1 MPALRHELCT
11 FGLMLAIL
19 RIPFMKRNLKYTIPA
34 LILVAGAA
42 FGFRYVQSTNAEKES
57 LVMRLVAEALQGVHY
72 QPRAVD
78 DAFSEDVF
86 KAYLELLDGEKRFLY
101 QSDYDRLA
109 KHRLKLDDY
118 FTSGDLSFFEESSS
132 LWKQR
137 RTEARRRYTRIL
149 AKPLDLSRARSLETD
164 AEKRA
169 YPKDSAAMDAFWAD
183 YLTSRVL
190 DRLYDRAYEKKD
202 SVNQAFLPGHP
213 DFAANESEARA
224 KELEIHNEWFDGL
237 DELDRTDDF
246 SYYINAYA
254 AAFDPHT
261 QYFPPQQQEAFEIE
275 MTGQLEGI
283 GAQLQQDGEFVTI
296 ASIVTGS
303 ACWRQGEL
311 EVGDKLLKVAQGD
324 AQPEDVV
331 GMRVN
336 KVVTKVRGKKGTE
349 VRLTVRKK
357 DGTEKVIPIVRDI
370 VEMEATF
377 ARSAMLGNSVGYI
390 RLPKFYVDFFDE
402 SNRDCAEDVR
412 TELRALKAAG
422 ARGIIFD
429 LRGNG
434 GGSLPAAVGIAGHF
448 IDKGPVVQV
457 KTQGQRVRSYDDPTP
472 GVEWDGPLVVL
483 VDESTASASEIVAA
497 ALQDYGRAI
506 IVGTTQTF
514 GKGTV
519 QNMMDFDRAAGAFY
533 AKYQPLGAFKLTI
546 QKYYRVNGGTTQL
559 DGVRSDVVIPD
570 AFQHVAYGE
579 RELDFA
585 LAADK
590 IPAAA
595 YKPVAENPKRAQAVA
610 ASQAR
615 VSANPDFTRINDY
628 SNYLREQEKNSG
640 LPLKWDDFVAD
651 RRATEQAIKQFD
663 REGAP
668 TDTTVATMITPGK
681 PEKAEEDRRWLRA
694 VRRDPSIVES
704 MRLLT
709 DLQ

>member
-1 MPALRHELCT
+1 
-11 FGLMLAIL
+11 MLALL

-34 LILVAGAA
+34 LLLVAGAA
-42 FGFRYVQSTNAEKES
+42 FGFRYVQQGDPEKES

-72 QPRAVD
+72 QPREIN
-78 DAFSEDVF
+78 DAFSEDAF
-86 KAYLELLDGEKRFLY
+86 TAYLETLDGEKRFFY

-118 FTSGDLSFFEESSS
+118 FQSGDLAFFEESSA
-132 LWKQR
+132 LWNR
-137 RTEARRRYTRIL
+137 RRDEARRRYTRLL
-149 AKPLDLSRARSLETD
+149 AKPLDYATVRTLEMD
-164 AEKRA
+164 AEKRRF
-169 YPKDSAAMDAFWAD
+169 PKDSAAMDAFWAD

-202 SVNQAFLPGHP
+202 SVNAAFLPGHP
-213 DFAANESEARA
+213 DFAKNEAEARA
-224 KELEIHNEWFDGL
+224 KEREIHDEWFDGL
-237 DELDRTDDF
+237 ESMDRTDDF
-246 SYYINAYA
+246 GFYVNAFA
-254 AAFDPHT
+254 SAFDPHS

-283 GAQLQQDGEFVTI
+283 GAQLQQDGEYVTI

-311 EVGDKLLKVAQGD
+311 EVGDKLLKVGQGD

-357 DGTEKVIPIVRDI
+357 DGSERVIPIVRDI

-377 ARSAMLGNSVGYI
+377 ARSALLSDGIGYI

-402 SNRDCAEDVR
+402 SNRDCSEDVR
-412 TELRALKAAG
+412 NELRALKAAG

-448 IDKGPVVQV
+448 IDQGPVVQV
-457 KTQGQRVRSYDDPTP
+457 KTQGQRVRSYDDPKP

-497 ALQDYGRAI
+497 ALQDYGRAV
-506 IVGTTQTF
+506 IVGTKQTF

-519 QNMMDFDRAAGAFY
+519 QNMLDFDRAAGPFY
-533 AKYQPLGAFKLTI
+533 AKQQPLGAFKLTI

-570 AFQHVAYGE
+570 AYQHVPYGE

-585 LAADK
+585 LASDRIA
-590 IPAAA
+590 PAAF
-595 YKPVAENPKRAQAVA
+595 QAVA
-610 ASQAR
+610 SSPKRSSAIAAAQAR
-615 VSANPDFTRINDY
+615 VNANPEFVRVNEY
-628 SNYLREQEKNSG
+628 SNFLRDQQALTG
-640 LPLKWDDFVAD
+640 LPLKWEHFVAD
-651 RRATEQAIKQFD
+651 RRTDEEAVKRFD
-663 REGAP
+663 RGTERS
-668 TDTTVATMITPGK
+668 DTTSAALITPSK

-694 VRRDPSIVES
+694 VRRDPTIVES
-704 MRLLT
+704 MRLLA
-709 DLQ
+709 DLR

>member
-1 MPALRHELCT
+1 MPPLRHELCT
-11 FGLMLAIL
+11 FGTMLALL
-19 RIPFMKRNLKYTIPA
+19 RIPFMKRNLKYTIPV
-34 LILVAGAA
+34 LLLVAGAA
-42 FGFRYVQSTNAEKES
+42 FGFRYVQSTQTEKES

-72 QPRAVD
+72 QPRAID
-78 DAFSEDVF
+78 DAFSQDVF
-86 KAYLELLDGEKRFLY
+86 GAYLDLLDGEKRFLY

-109 KHRLKLDDY
+109 EHKLKLDDY
-118 FTSGDLSFFEESSS
+118 FTSGDLRFFEESSA

-137 RTEARRRYTRIL
+137 RAEARRRYTRLL
-149 AKPLDLSRARSLETD
+149 AKPVDLAKARSLETD

-169 YPKDSAAMDAFWAD
+169 YPKDSAAMDVFWAD

-202 SVNQAFLPGHP
+202 SVNEAFVPGHP
-213 DFAANESEARA
+213 DFAANEAEARA

-311 EVGDKLLKVAQGD
+311 EVGDKLLKVGQGD

-370 VEMEATF
+370 VEMESTF
-377 ARSAMLGNSVGYI
+377 ARSAMLGNQIGYI
-390 RLPKFYVDFFDE
+390 RLPKFYVDFFNE
-402 SNRDCAEDVR
+402 SNRDCSEDVR

-457 KTQGQRVRSYDDPTP
+457 KTQGQRVRSYDDPNP

-497 ALQDYGRAI
+497 ALQDYGRAV

-519 QNMMDFDRAAGAFY
+519 QNMMDFDRAAGPFY

-546 QKYYRVNGGTTQL
+546 QKYYRVSGGTTQL

-595 YKPVAENPKRAQAVA
+595 YKPAPENSKRAEAVR

-615 VSANPDFTRINDY
+615 VDANPEFIRVNNY
-628 SNYLREQEKNSG
+628 SNYLREEEKNTG
-640 LPLKWDDFVAD
+640 LPLRWHDFVAD
-651 RRATEQAIKQFD
+651 RRTSEEAVKQFD
-663 REGAP
+663 REGP
-668 TDTTVATMITPGK
+668 RMDTTVATLIAHGK
-681 PEKAEEDRRWLRA
+681 PEKAEQDRRWLRA

-704 MRLLT
+704 IRLLT

>member
-42 FGFRYVQSTNAEKES
+42 FGFRYVQSVNTEKES

-72 QPRAVD
+72 QPREVD
-78 DAFSEDVF
+78 DTFSEDVF
-86 KAYLELLDGEKRFLY
+86 NAYLELLDGEKRFLL

-137 RTEARRRYTRIL
+137 RAEARRRYTRIL
-149 AKPLDLSRARSLETD
+149 AKPLDLSRPRSLETD

-202 SVNQAFLPGHP
+202 SINQSFLPGNP
-213 DFAANESEARA
+213 DFAANESDARA

-237 DELDRTDDF
+237 DGLERADEF

-336 KVVTKVRGKKGTE
+336 KVVTRVRGKKGTE

-377 ARSAMLGNSVGYI
+377 ARSAMLGNQIGYI

-497 ALQDYGRAI
+497 ALQDYGRAL

-519 QNMMDFDRAAGAFY
+519 QNMMDFVDPKYCTDNAGMIAFY
-533 AKYQPLGAFKLTI
+533 A
-546 QKYYRVNGGTTQL
+546 
-559 DGVRSDVVIPD
+559 S
-570 AFQHVAYGE
+570 
-579 RELDFA
+579 
-585 LAADK
+585 
-590 IPAAA
+590 
-595 YKPVAENPKRAQAVA
+595 
-610 ASQAR
+610 
-615 VSANPDFTRINDY
+615 
-628 SNYLREQEKNSG
+628 
-640 LPLKWDDFVAD
+640 
-651 RRATEQAIKQFD
+651 
-663 REGAP
+663 
-668 TDTTVATMITPGK
+668 
-681 PEKAEEDRRWLRA
+681 
-694 VRRDPSIVES
+694 
-704 MRLLT
+704 RLLIHAPSFPACL
-709 DLQ
+709 DIDAQSRYLSKVQA

>member
-101 QSDYDRLA
+101 QSDHERLA

-519 QNMMDFDRAAGAFY
+519 QNMMDFDRAAGPFY

>member
-1 MPALRHELCT
+1 
-11 FGLMLAIL
+11 
-19 RIPFMKRNLKYTIPA
+19 
-34 LILVAGAA
+34 A
-42 FGFRYVQSTNAEKES
+42 FF
-57 LVMRLVAEALQGVHY
+57 
-72 QPRAVD
+72 D
-78 DAFSEDVF
+78 
-86 KAYLELLDGEKRFLY
+86 
-101 QSDYDRLA
+101 
-109 KHRLKLDDY
+109 
-118 FTSGDLSFFEESSS
+118 ESSA
-132 LWKQR
+132 LWNR
-137 RTEARRRYTRIL
+137 RRDEARRRYTRLL
-149 AKPLDLSRARSLETD
+149 AKPLDYGTLRTLETD
-164 AEKRA
+164 AKKRSF
-169 YPKDSAAMDAFWAD
+169 PKDSAAMDAFWAD
-183 YLTSRVL
+183 YLASRVL

-202 SVNQAFLPGHP
+202 TVNKAFLPGHP
-213 DFAANESEARA
+213 DFAANEAEART
-224 KELEIHNEWFDGL
+224 KEREIHDEWFDGL
-237 DELDRTDDF
+237 ESMERADDF
-246 SYYINAYA
+246 GIYVNAFA
-254 AAFDPHT
+254 AAFDPHS

-283 GAQLQQDGEFVTI
+283 GAQLQQDGEYVTI

-311 EVGDKLLKVAQGD
+311 EVGDKLLKVGQGD

-377 ARSAMLGNSVGYI
+377 ARSALLGDGIGYI

-402 SNRDCAEDVR
+402 SNRDCSEDVR

-448 IDKGPVVQV
+448 IDQGPVVQV
-457 KTQGQRVRSYDDPTP
+457 KTQGQRVRSYDDPKP

-497 ALQDYGRAI
+497 ALQDYGRAV
-506 IVGTTQTF
+506 IVGTKQTF

-519 QNMMDFDRAAGAFY
+519 QNMLDFDRAAGPFY
-533 AKYQPLGAFKLTI
+533 TKYQPLGAFKLTI

-570 AFQHVAYGE
+570 AYQHVPYGE

-585 LAADK
+585 LASDRIA
-590 IPAAA
+590 PAAFQ
-595 YKPVAENPKRAQAVA
+595 PVKQSPKRPAAVA
-610 ASQAR
+610 SAQAR
-615 VSANPDFTRINDY
+615 VNANPEFKLVNDY
-628 SNYLREQEKNSG
+628 SDFLREEQARTG
-640 LPLKWDDFVAD
+640 LPLKWEHFVAD
-651 RRATEQAIKQFD
+651 RQADEVALKRFD
-663 REGAP
+663 RDANRS
-668 TDTTVATMITPGK
+668 DTTTAKMITPGK

-694 VRRDPSIVES
+694 VRRDPTIVES
-704 MRLLT
+704 MRLLS

>member
-651 RRATEQAIKQFD
+651 RRATEQAIKRFD

>member
-448 IDKGPVVQV
+448 IDNGPVVQV

-651 RRATEQAIKQFD
+651 RRATEQAIKRFD

>member
-1 MPALRHELCT
+1 MPAQRHELCT
-11 FGLMLAIL
+11 FGNMLALL

-34 LILVAGAA
+34 LLLVAGAA
-42 FGFRYVQSTNAEKES
+42 FGFRHMQQGDPEKES

-72 QPRAVD
+72 QPREIN
-78 DAFSEDVF
+78 DAFSEDAF
-86 KAYLELLDGEKRFLY
+86 KAYLDALDGEKRFFY

-118 FTSGDLSFFEESSS
+118 FQSGDLAFFDESSA
-132 LWKQR
+132 LWNR
-137 RTEARRRYTRIL
+137 RRDEARRRYTRLL
-149 AKPLDLSRARSLETD
+149 AKPLDYSTLRTLETD
-164 AEKRA
+164 AKKRSF
-169 YPKDSAAMDAFWAD
+169 PKDSAAMDAFWAD
-183 YLTSRVL
+183 YLASRVL

-202 SVNQAFLPGHP
+202 TVNKAFLPGHP
-213 DFAANESEARA
+213 EFAANEAEART
-224 KELEIHNEWFDGL
+224 KEREIHDEWFDGL
-237 DELDRTDDF
+237 ESMERADDF
-246 SYYINAYA
+246 GLYVNAFA
-254 AAFDPHT
+254 AAFDPHS

-283 GAQLQQDGEFVTI
+283 GAQLQQDGEYVTI

-311 EVGDKLLKVAQGD
+311 EVGDKLLKVGQGD

-377 ARSAMLGNSVGYI
+377 ARSALLGDGIGYI

-402 SNRDCAEDVR
+402 SNRDCSEDVR
-412 TELRALKAAG
+412 AELRALKAAG

-448 IDKGPVVQV
+448 IDQGPVVQV
-457 KTQGQRVRSYDDPTP
+457 KTQGQRVRSYDDPKP

-497 ALQDYGRAI
+497 ALQDYGRAV
-506 IVGTTQTF
+506 IVGTKQTF

-519 QNMMDFDRAAGAFY
+519 QNMLDFDRAAGPFY
-533 AKYQPLGAFKLTI
+533 TKYQPLGAFKLTI

-570 AFQHVAYGE
+570 AYQHVPYGE

-585 LAADK
+585 LASDRIA
-590 IPAAA
+590 PAAFQ
-595 YKPVAENPKRAQAVA
+595 PVKASPNRAAAVA
-610 ASQAR
+610 SAQAR
-615 VSANPDFTRINDY
+615 VNANPEFKLVNDY
-628 SNYLREQEKNSG
+628 SDFLREEQARTG
-640 LPLKWDDFVAD
+640 LPLKWEHFVAD
-651 RRATEQAIKQFD
+651 RQADEVALKRFD
-663 REGAP
+663 RDANRS
-668 TDTTVATMITPGK
+668 DTTTAKMITPGK

-694 VRRDPSIVES
+694 VRRDPTIVES
-704 MRLLT
+704 MRLLS

>member
-1 MPALRHELCT
+1 
-11 FGLMLAIL
+11 MLALL

-34 LILVAGAA
+34 LLLVAGAA
-42 FGFRYVQSTNAEKES
+42 FGFRYVQQGDPEKES

-72 QPRAVD
+72 QPREIN
-78 DAFSEDVF
+78 DAFSEDAF
-86 KAYLELLDGEKRFLY
+86 TAYLEMLDGEKRFFY

-118 FTSGDLSFFEESSS
+118 FQSGDLAFFEESSA
-132 LWKQR
+132 LWNR
-137 RTEARRRYTRIL
+137 RRDDARRRYTRLL
-149 AKPLDLSRARSLETD
+149 AKPLDYASVRTLEMD
-164 AEKRA
+164 AEKRRF
-169 YPKDSAAMDAFWAD
+169 PKDSAAMDGFWAD
-183 YLTSRVL
+183 YLASRVL

-202 SVNQAFLPGHP
+202 SVNAAFLPGHP
-213 DFAANESEARA
+213 DFAKNEAEART
-224 KELEIHNEWFDGL
+224 KEREIHDEWFDGL
-237 DELDRTDDF
+237 ESMERADDF
-246 SYYINAYA
+246 GFYVNAFA
-254 AAFDPHT
+254 SAFDPHS

-283 GAQLQQDGEFVTI
+283 GAQLQQDGEYVTI

-311 EVGDKLLKVAQGD
+311 EVGDKLLKVGQGD

-357 DGTEKVIPIVRDI
+357 DGSERVIPIVRDI

-377 ARSAMLGNSVGYI
+377 ARSALLGDGIGYI

-402 SNRDCAEDVR
+402 SNRDCSEDVR
-412 TELRALKAAG
+412 NELRALKAAG

-448 IDKGPVVQV
+448 IDQGPVVQV
-457 KTQGQRVRSYDDPTP
+457 KTQGQRVRSYDDPKP

-506 IVGTTQTF
+506 VVGTKQTF

-519 QNMMDFDRAAGAFY
+519 QNMLDFDRPAGPFY
-533 AKYQPLGAFKLTI
+533 AKQQPLGAFKLTI

-570 AFQHVAYGE
+570 AYQHVPYGE

-585 LAADK
+585 LASDRIA
-590 IPAAA
+590 PAAFQA
-595 YKPVAENPKRAQAVA
+595 VPSSPKRSA
-610 ASQAR
+610 AISAAQAR
-615 VSANPDFTRINDY
+615 VNANPEFARINVY
-628 SNYLREQEKNSG
+628 SNFLRDQQALTG
-640 LPLKWDDFVAD
+640 LPLKWEHFVAD
-651 RRATEQAIKQFD
+651 RRADEEAVKRFERD
-663 REGAP
+663 SERS
-668 TDTTVATMITPGK
+668 DTTSAKMITPGK

-694 VRRDPSIVES
+694 VRRDPTIIES
-704 MRLLT
+704 MRLLS

>member
-448 IDKGPVVQV
+448 IDNGPVVQV

>member
-57 LVMRLVAEALQGVHY
+57 LVMRLVAEALQGVHD

-448 IDKGPVVQV
+448 IDNGPVVQV

>member
-1 MPALRHELCT
+1 
-11 FGLMLAIL
+11 MLAIL

-78 DAFSEDVF
+78 DAFSDDVF

-519 QNMMDFDRAAGAFY
+519 QNMMDFDRAAGPFY

-651 RRATEQAIKQFD
+651 RRATEQAIKRFD

-668 TDTTVATMITPGK
+668 RDTTVATMITPGK

>member
-202 SVNQAFLPGHP
+202 SINQAFLPGHP

-651 RRATEQAIKQFD
+651 RRATEQAIKRFD

>member
-1 MPALRHELCT
+1 MTPLRHELCT
-11 FGLMLAIL
+11 FGTMLALL

-34 LILVAGAA
+34 LLLVAGAA
-42 FGFRYVQSTNAEKES
+42 FGFRYVQSTQTEKES

-72 QPRAVD
+72 QPRAID
-78 DAFSEDVF
+78 DAFSQDVF
-86 KAYLELLDGEKRFLY
+86 GAYLDLLDGEKRFLY

-109 KHRLKLDDY
+109 KHKLMLDDY
-118 FTSGDLSFFEESSS
+118 FTSGDLSFFEESSA

-137 RTEARRRYTRIL
+137 RAEARRRYTRIL
-149 AKPLDLSRARSLETD
+149 AKPVDLTKARSLETD
-164 AEKRA
+164 AEKRT
-169 YPKDSAAMDAFWAD
+169 YPKDSAAMDVFWAD
-183 YLTSRVL
+183 YLASRVL

-202 SVNQAFLPGHP
+202 SVNEAFVPGHP
-213 DFAANESEARA
+213 DFAANEAEARA

-311 EVGDKLLKVAQGD
+311 EVGDKLLKVGQGD

-370 VEMEATF
+370 VEMESTF
-377 ARSAMLGNSVGYI
+377 ARSAMLGNQIGYI

-402 SNRDCAEDVR
+402 SNRDCSEDVR

-457 KTQGQRVRSYDDPTP
+457 KTQGQRVRSYDDPNP

-519 QNMMDFDRAAGAFY
+519 QNMMDFDRAAGPFY

-546 QKYYRVNGGTTQL
+546 QKYYRVSGGTTQL

-595 YKPVAENPKRAQAVA
+595 YKPAPENSKRAEAVR

-615 VSANPDFTRINDY
+615 VDANPEFIRVNNY
-628 SNYLREQEKNSG
+628 SNYLREEEKNTG
-640 LPLKWDDFVAD
+640 LPLRWQDFVAD
-651 RRATEQAIKQFD
+651 RRTSEEAVKQFD
-663 REGAP
+663 REGP
-668 TDTTVATMITPGK
+668 RTDTTVATLIAPGK
-681 PEKAEEDRRWLRA
+681 PEKAEQDRRWLRA

-704 MRLLT
+704 IRLLT

>member
-149 AKPLDLSRARSLETD
+149 AKPVDLTKARSLETD

-202 SVNQAFLPGHP
+202 SINQAFLPGHP

-377 ARSAMLGNSVGYI
+377 ARSAMLGSNIGYI

-402 SNRDCAEDVR
+402 SNRDCSEDVR

-448 IDKGPVVQV
+448 IDNGPVVQV

-519 QNMMDFDRAAGAFY
+519 QNMMDFDRAAGPFY

-546 QKYYRVNGGTTQL
+546 QKYYRINGGTTQL

-615 VSANPDFTRINDY
+615 VSANPDFARINDY

-651 RRATEQAIKQFD
+651 RRASEEAIKRFD
-663 REGAP
+663 REGAR
-668 TDTTVATMITPGK
+668 TDTTVATMVTPGK

>member
-1 MPALRHELCT
+1 
-11 FGLMLAIL
+11 MLALL

-34 LILVAGAA
+34 LLLVAGAA
-42 FGFRYVQSTNAEKES
+42 FGFRYVQQGDPEKES

-72 QPRAVD
+72 QPREIN
-78 DAFSEDVF
+78 DAFSEDAF
-86 KAYLELLDGEKRFLY
+86 TAYLELLDGEKRFFY

-109 KHRLKLDDY
+109 KHRFKLDDY
-118 FTSGDLSFFEESSS
+118 FQSGDLAFFEESSA
-132 LWKQR
+132 LWNR
-137 RTEARRRYTRIL
+137 RRDEARRRYTRLL
-149 AKPLDLSRARSLETD
+149 AKPLDYASVRTLEMD
-164 AEKRA
+164 AEKRRF
-169 YPKDSAAMDAFWAD
+169 PKDSAAMDAFWAD

-202 SVNQAFLPGHP
+202 SVNADFLPGHP
-213 DFAANESEARA
+213 DFAANEAEARA
-224 KELEIHNEWFDGL
+224 KEREIHDEWFGGL
-237 DELDRTDDF
+237 ESMDRTDDF
-246 SYYINAYA
+246 GFYVNAFA
-254 AAFDPHT
+254 SAFDPHS

-283 GAQLQQDGEFVTI
+283 GAQLQQDGEYVTI

-311 EVGDKLLKVAQGD
+311 EVGDKLLKVGQGD

-357 DGTEKVIPIVRDI
+357 DGSERVIPIVRDI

-377 ARSAMLGNSVGYI
+377 ARSALLSDGIGYI

-402 SNRDCAEDVR
+402 SNRDCSEDVR
-412 TELRALKAAG
+412 NELRALKAAG

-448 IDKGPVVQV
+448 IDQGPVVQV
-457 KTQGQRVRSYDDPTP
+457 KTQGQRVRSYDDPKP

-497 ALQDYGRAI
+497 ALQDYGRAV
-506 IVGTTQTF
+506 IVGTKQTF

-519 QNMMDFDRAAGAFY
+519 QNMLDFDRAAGPFY
-533 AKYQPLGAFKLTI
+533 AKQQPLGAFKLTI

-570 AFQHVAYGE
+570 AYQHVPYGE

-585 LAADK
+585 LASDRIA
-590 IPAAA
+590 PA
-595 YKPVAENPKRAQAVA
+595 VFQAVA
-610 ASQAR
+610 PSPKRSAAIAAAQAR
-615 VSANPDFTRINDY
+615 VNANPEFVRVNEYSDF
-628 SNYLREQEKNSG
+628 LRDQQALTG
-640 LPLKWDDFVAD
+640 LPLKWEHFVAD
-651 RRATEQAIKQFD
+651 RRSDEEAVKRFD
-663 REGAP
+663 RDSERS
-668 TDTTVATMITPGK
+668 DTTSAVLITPSK
-681 PEKAEEDRRWLRA
+681 LEKAEEDRRWLRA
-694 VRRDPSIVES
+694 VRRDPTIVES
-704 MRLLT
+704 MRLLA
-709 DLQ
+709 DLR

>member
-1 MPALRHELCT
+1 
-11 FGLMLAIL
+11 MLAIL

-651 RRATEQAIKQFD
+651 RRATEQAIKRFD

-668 TDTTVATMITPGK
+668 RDTTVATMITPGK